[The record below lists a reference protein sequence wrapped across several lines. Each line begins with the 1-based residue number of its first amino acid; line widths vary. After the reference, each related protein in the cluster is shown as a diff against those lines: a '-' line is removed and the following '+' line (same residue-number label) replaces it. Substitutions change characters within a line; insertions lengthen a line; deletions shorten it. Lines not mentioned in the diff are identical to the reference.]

1 MATIKVKFRSSS
13 VEGCEGTV
21 VYQIIHERKV
31 RQLFTD
37 IRVFPD
43 EWDKKRSASVCGAS
57 SERVLLIAC
66 ARERMEHYERRLS
79 NIIKNLEN
87 RGFRYDADEVVSEF
101 EKYLSDCSLSNFMTS
116 IIARLRQNGKL
127 RTAEAYRSAL
137 NSLMKF
143 RNGRDRMLDECT
155 GEVMESYQAYLRE
168 RGIIPNT
175 VSFYMRILRATYNRA
190 AEAKLI
196 KQDNPFRHVYT
207 GIDKTV
213 KRALPLRMIRRIKE
227 ADLQRYPSADYAR
240 DMFLMSFYL
249 RGMSFVDMAFLK
261 KSDLEYGHVIY
272 CRRKTGQRLTIA
284 WTKEMQSVLDKY
296 PVNSTQ
302 YLLPIITEK
311 NVSEWEQYRKIGH
324 NINSGLKKV
333 ANAAGVPSRLTMY
346 VARHSWASAAK
357 VNGVPI
363 GIISEGLGHDSE
375 ATTQIYLASFET
387 SLIDKA
393 NEKILKS
400 I

>member
-1 MATIKVKFRSSS
+1 
-13 VEGCEGTV
+13 
-21 VYQIIHERKV
+21 
-31 RQLFTD
+31 
-37 IRVFPD
+37 
-43 EWDKKRSASVCGAS
+43 
-57 SERVLLIAC
+57 
-66 ARERMEHYERRLS
+66 
-79 NIIKNLEN
+79 
-87 RGFRYDADEVVSEF
+87 
-101 EKYLSDCSLSNFMTS
+101 
-116 IIARLRQNGKL
+116 
-127 RTAEAYRSAL
+127 
-137 NSLMKF
+137 
-143 RNGRDRMLDECT
+143 
-155 GEVMESYQAYLRE
+155 
-168 RGIIPNT
+168 
-175 VSFYMRILRATYNRA
+175 
-190 AEAKLI
+190 
-196 KQDNPFRHVYT
+196 
-207 GIDKTV
+207 
-213 KRALPLRMIRRIKE
+213 
-227 ADLQRYPSADYAR
+227 
-240 DMFLMSFYL
+240 
-249 RGMSFVDMAFLK
+249 
-261 KSDLEYGHVIY
+261 
-272 CRRKTGQRLTIA
+272 
-284 WTKEMQSVLDKY
+284 MQSVLDKY